1 MSDTD
6 SMSVE
11 DRDRLADLISE
22 AQKRGA
28 DAADAVLIR
37 STSISHAQRLG
48 EIEQLE
54 RQESFDL
61 GLRVF
66 RGQKQAIVSSTDF
79 SKDALSELVGR
90 ALDMAAAVPDDPWC
104 GLADPDQLATDIPDL
119 DMVDTE
125 EPGSETLVEMARA
138 CEDAA
143 RAVDGITN
151 SEGAQ
156 ASWSRTGV
164 CLAASNGFA
173 GDYARTDSG
182 VGVSVIAG
190 EGAGMESEYDFAHA
204 VHMSDLE
211 DPADVGRRAG
221 EKAAARLGAR
231 RMPTAQVPVVF
242 DPRVAGGLLGHL
254 MGAITGPSIA
264 RGTSFLKDRIG
275 EQIFATDIEIID
287 DPHRPRGMRSKPF
300 DAEGIANSR
309 QSIVKDG
316 VLTTWLLDLA
326 SAKQL
331 GLETTGHASRGTS
344 GPPSPGPS
352 NLYLTP
358 GGLSP
363 AELMADI
370 DAGLYITSLMGMGVN
385 GVTGDY
391 SRGASG
397 FWIEN
402 GEISFPVTELTIAG
416 NLNQMYAGMSRAN
429 DLEFRFGTNSPT
441 VRIDGLT
448 VAGGGE

>member
-1 MSDTD
+1 MSDSD
-6 SMSVE
+6 SNFAE
-11 DRDRLADLISE
+11 DRNRLTDLVSE
-22 AQKRGA
+22 AKKRGA

-79 SKDALSELVGR
+79 SKEALSELVGR

-119 DMVDTE
+119 DMVDPE
-125 EPGSETLVEMARA
+125 EPGSETLVDMARA

-143 RAVDGITN
+143 RAIVGITN

-156 ASWSRTGV
+156 ASWSRTGI

-173 GDYARTDSG
+173 GDYVRTDSS
-182 VGVSVIAG
+182 VGVSIIAG
-190 EGAGMESEYDFAHA
+190 EGAGMECEYDFAHA
-204 VHMSDLE
+204 VHMGDLE
-211 DPADVGRRAG
+211 DPAEVGRRAG
-221 EKAAARLGAR
+221 EKAVARLGAR

-242 DPRVAGGLLGHL
+242 DPRIAGGLLGHL
-254 MGAITGPSIA
+254 TGAVTGPAIA
-264 RGTSFLKDRIG
+264 RGTSFLKDRLG
-275 EQIFATDIEIID
+275 DQVFAAGIEIID
-287 DPHRPRGMRSKPF
+287 DPHRKRGMRSKPF
-300 DAEGIANSR
+300 DAEGIANSK
-309 QSIVKDG
+309 QSIVENGMLK
-316 VLTTWLLDLA
+316 TWLLDLA

-331 GLETTGHASRGTS
+331 GLETTGHAGRGTS
-344 GPPSPGPS
+344 GSPSPGPS

-358 GGLSP
+358 GKLSP

-370 DAGLYITSLMGMGVN
+370 NVGLYITSLMGMGVN

-416 NLNQMYAGMSRAN
+416 NLQQMFSEMSRAD
-429 DLEFRFGTNSPT
+429 DLEFRYGTNSPT
-441 VRIDGLT
+441 VRIDGMT

>member
-1 MSDTD
+1 MSDSEAT
-6 SMSVE
+6 SAE
-11 DRDRLADLISE
+11 DRERLSGLVAD
-22 AQKRGA
+22 ATQRGA

-37 STSISHAQRLG
+37 SVSISHAQRLG

-66 RGQKQAIVSSTDF
+66 RGRKQAIVSSTDF
-79 SKDALSELVGR
+79 SKDALSELIGR
-90 ALDMAAAVPDDPWC
+90 ALDMAAAVPDDPWA
-104 GLADPDQLATDIPDL
+104 GLADPNQLATDIPDL
-119 DMVDTE
+119 DMLDAN
-125 EPGSETLVEMARA
+125 EPTSDTLVEMARA
-138 CEDAA
+138 CEGAA
-143 RAVDGITN
+143 RAVDGVTN

-156 ASWSRTGV
+156 ASWTRTGI

-173 GDYARTDSG
+173 GNYARTDCG
-182 VGVSVIAG
+182 VGVSIIAG

-204 VHMSDLE
+204 VHISDLE
-211 DPADVGRRAG
+211 APAEIGRRAG
-221 EKAAARLGAR
+221 EKATARLGAR

-254 MGAITGPSIA
+254 TSAITGPAIA
-264 RGTSFLKDRIG
+264 RGTSFLKDSLG
-275 EQIFATDIEIID
+275 KQIFAPDIQIVD

-300 DAEGIANSR
+300 DAEGIANHK
-309 QSIVKDG
+309 QSIVEGG
-316 VLTTWLLDLA
+316 VLKTWLLDLA
-326 SAKQL
+326 SARQL
-331 GLETTGHASRGTS
+331 GLETTGHAGRGTS

-352 NLYLTP
+352 NLYMTP
-358 GGLSP
+358 GTKSP

-370 DAGLYITSLMGMGVN
+370 DSGFFVTSLMGMGVN

-416 NLNQMYAGMSRAN
+416 NLNEMYPALTRAN
-429 DLEFRFGTNSPT
+429 DLEFRYGTDCPT
-441 VRIDGLT
+441 VRIDGMT
-448 VAGGGE
+448 VAGGGD